1 MLTKQGAGSNQ
12 NFSTTLVTESK
23 KENVSGDVSEI
34 AGEPVWKKFGYFGQL
49 RTDFNLENVNFPENA
64 LLYINQVYLT
74 VQKSKKNLYGEYFL
88 LGQIHESANPPS
100 DIKSYEFKED
110 EVKYYRP
117 KYDRDTGKFVGLCE
131 TVGFLVVCRD
141 PFEVFLSYSS
151 DAEKSKVLYSSFKR
165 KIPSSL
171 SGTLFSIHIKL
182 VERSDDLE
190 MSQLFFSPFYNR

>member
-1 MLTKQGAGSNQ
+1 MITLTKQGAGSNQ
-12 NFSTTLVTESK
+12 NLSTTLVAESK
-23 KENVSGDVSEI
+23 KENVSRDVSEI

-49 RTDFNLENVNFPENA
+49 RTDFNLENINFPENA

-74 VQKSKKNLYGEYFL
+74 VQKSKKKLYGEYFL

-100 DIKSYEFKED
+100 DIKSYECKED

-131 TVGFLVVCRD
+131 TVGLLVVCRD

-165 KIPSSL
+165 KIPSSF

-190 MSQLFFSPFYNR
+190 MSQLFFYSLL